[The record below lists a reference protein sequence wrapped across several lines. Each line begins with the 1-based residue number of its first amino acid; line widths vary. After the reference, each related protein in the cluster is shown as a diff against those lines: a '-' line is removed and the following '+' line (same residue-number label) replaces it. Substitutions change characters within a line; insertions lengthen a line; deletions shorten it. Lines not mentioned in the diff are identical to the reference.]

1 VIEPREGR
9 SRKEEMPVRERNES
23 GKAGYLLL
31 WLLGVPLPL
40 LLLAY
45 LIFN

>member
-1 VIEPREGR
+1 
-9 SRKEEMPVRERNES
+9 MPVRERINES